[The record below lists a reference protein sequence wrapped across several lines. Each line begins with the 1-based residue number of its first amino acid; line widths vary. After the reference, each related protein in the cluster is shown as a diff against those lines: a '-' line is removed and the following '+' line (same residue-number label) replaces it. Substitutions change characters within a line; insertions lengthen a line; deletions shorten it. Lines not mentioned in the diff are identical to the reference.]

1 MTKSKFS
8 FRNAISLLFTMA
20 VALLFVPAFAATIHA
35 PDSFMYDAVRG
46 QIVLGTDTVKC
57 GLAPSSYTYNRATH
71 TKRSDVT
78 EVTGTG
84 YTAGGQTVTVT
95 VTNDTTNHKL
105 VIGVPQ
111 IVWSGSTTITA
122 RQLFCYKSTGTA
134 ANDNLILFADFGT
147 DVSSSGGTFTVN
159 AITVEYSGF

>member
-1 MTKSKFS
+1 MKKTFH
-8 FRNAISLLFTMA
+8 SLFA
-20 VALLFVPAFAATIHA
+20 VLALAVFVPSVQAATTIHV
-35 PDSFMYDAVRG
+35 PDSFLYDAVRG
-46 QIVLGTDTVKC
+46 QIVLGTDTIKC

-78 EVTGTG
+78 EVSGTG

-105 VIGVPQ
+105 TIGIPQ
-111 IVWSGSTTITA
+111 IVWSGATTITA

-134 ANDNLILFADFGT
+134 STDPLVAFADFGA
-147 DVSSSGGTFTVN
+147 DVSSSGGTFTVQ
-159 AITVEYSGF
+159 AITLEYTHF

>member
-1 MTKSKFS
+1 MKRSINAMTTALFAAVVMVMASFS
-8 FRNAISLLFTMA
+8 
-20 VALLFVPAFAATIHA
+20 AFAATIHA
-35 PDSFMYDAVRG
+35 PDSFLYDAVRG
-46 QIVLGTDTVKC
+46 QIVFGTDTIKC

-95 VTNDTTNHKL
+95 TTNDTTNHKL

-134 ANDNLILFADFGT
+134 ANDNLILFADFGA

-159 AITVEYSGF
+159 AITIEYSGF

>member
-1 MTKSKFS
+1 MKKTLTTLFS
-8 FRNAISLLFTMA
+8 LFA
-20 VALLFVPAFAATIHA
+20 VVLALLAGPASAATIHV
-35 PDSFMYDAVRG
+35 PDSFLYDAVRG
-46 QIVLGTDTVKC
+46 QIVFGTDTIKC

-105 VIGVPQ
+105 TIGVPTV
-111 IVWSGSTTITA
+111 VWTGSTTITA
-122 RQLFCYKSTGTA
+122 RQMFCYKSTGTA
-134 ANDNLILFADFGT
+134 ANDPLIVFADFGA
-147 DVSSSGGTFTVN
+147 DVSSSGGTFTVQPV
-159 AITVEYSGF
+159 TVEYTHF

>member
-1 MTKSKFS
+1 MKSTIKHLLIGAVL
-8 FRNAISLLFTMA
+8 AIASLA
-20 VALLFVPAFAATIHA
+20 AQAATIHA
-35 PDSFMYDAVRG
+35 PDSFLYDAVRG
-46 QIVLGTDTVKC
+46 QIVFGTDTIKC

-105 VIGVPQ
+105 VFSLPT
-111 IVWSGSTTITA
+111 IVWTGSTTITA

-134 ANDNLILFADFGT
+134 ANDPLFLLADFGT
-147 DVSSSGGTFTVN
+147 DQSSSGGTFTVEPIN
-159 AITVEYSGF
+159 LQYTHP

>member
-1 MTKSKFS
+1 MKKTFHS
-8 FRNAISLLFTMA
+8 LFTLF
-20 VALLFVPAFAATIHA
+20 ALALFAGPALAATIHA
-35 PDSFMYDAVRG
+35 PDSFLYDAVRG
-46 QIVLGTDTVKC
+46 QIVLGTDTIKC

-71 TKRSDVT
+71 TKRSHVT
-78 EVTGTG
+78 EITGTG

-105 VIGVPQ
+105 VIGIPQ

-134 ANDNLILFADFGT
+134 STDPLILFADFGA

-159 AITVEYSGF
+159 AITLEYTHF

>member
-1 MTKSKFS
+1 MFKSRLS
-8 FRNAISLLFTMA
+8 FRSIIPALFAIA
-20 VALLFVPAFAATIHA
+20 VAVIASPAFSATIHA
-35 PDSFMYDAVRG
+35 PDSFLYDAVRG

-105 VIGVPQ
+105 TIGVPQ
-111 IVWSGSTTITA
+111 IVWSGSTIITA

-134 ANDNLILFADFGT
+134 ANDNLILFADFGS

-159 AITVEYSGF
+159 AITIEYSGF

>member
-1 MTKSKFS
+1 MIKSFNFLKS
-8 FRNAISLLFTMA
+8 AI
-20 VALLFVPAFAATIHA
+20 VALLLTALMSFSAFAATIHA
-35 PDSFMYDAVRG
+35 PDSFLYDAVRG
-46 QIVLGTDTVKC
+46 QIVFGTDTIKC
-57 GLAPSSYTYNRATH
+57 GLAPSTYTYNRATH

-95 VTNDTTNHKL
+95 TTNDTTNHKL
-105 VIGVPQ
+105 VIGIPQ

-134 ANDNLILFADFGT
+134 ANDNLILFADFGS
-147 DVSSSGGTFTVN
+147 DVSSSGGTYTVN
-159 AITVEYSGF
+159 AITIEYSGF

>member
-1 MTKSKFS
+1 MKK
-8 FRNAISLLFTMA
+8 LFTSLFATVLLALA
-20 VALLFVPAFAATIHA
+20 VVAAPAMSATIHV
-35 PDSFMYDAVRG
+35 PDSFLYDAVRG
-46 QIVLGTDTVKC
+46 QIVLGTDTIKC

-84 YTAGGQTVTVT
+84 YTPGGQTVTVT

-105 VIGVPQ
+105 VIGIPQ

-134 ANDNLILFADFGT
+134 STDPLVAFADFGA
-147 DVSSSGGTFTVN
+147 DVSSSGGTYTVQ
-159 AITVEYSGF
+159 AITLEYTHF

>member
-1 MTKSKFS
+1 MKKT
-8 FRNAISLLFTMA
+8 LHTLFATL
-20 VALLFVPAFAATIHA
+20 ALALALFAGSAGAATIHA
-35 PDSFMYDAVRG
+35 PDSFLYDAVRG
-46 QIVLGTDTVKC
+46 QIVLGTDTIKC
-57 GLAPSSYTYNRATH
+57 GLAPSTYTYNRATH

-105 VIGVPQ
+105 VIGIPQ
-111 IVWSGSTTITA
+111 IVWTGSTTITA

-134 ANDNLILFADFGT
+134 SADPLILFADFGA

-159 AITVEYSGF
+159 AITLEYTHP